1 MTPAKDRKQNERNKR
16 RAAGEVRLE
25 FWVPAAAADDVKQA
39 VAQVMDQ
46 HKGET

>member
-1 MTPAKDRKQNERNKR
+1 MTPAERQKLWRDRKR
-16 RAAGEVRLE
+16 AGEVRLE

-39 VAQVMDQ
+39 VAQAMAE